1 MPSPISVKVDKC
13 LAKSMWTGGCFVNP
27 LSTFNLRKKKD
38 MIILESKRKAMKVWD
53 LGDGMMHSGPL
64 RTSGSVMSSTLHK
77 RFYILAHFS

>member
-1 MPSPISVKVDKC
+1 MLHMKC
-13 LAKSMWTGGCFVNP
+13 LSDHLIEWGTHFP
-27 LSTFNLRKKKD
+27 PSILEKKD